1 MPAGPRGSN
10 PVSASCAPASS
21 PWTSRWTNVGVVVT
35 TVVGAAV
42 VAAIVVVVGCWKV
55 TGIDASVT
63 PWAWTVTW
71 VVPNG
76 RSKLSVVVW
85 SGQHCHRRRRH
96 RARCR

>member
-1 MPAGPRGSN
+1 MDE
-10 PVSASCAPASS
+10 PVDE
-21 PWTSRWTNVGVVVT
+21 VGVVVT

-76 RSKLSVVVW
+76 TAKLCVAVSPAGTVTGAGDAALVPLNVIEKGVEP
-85 SGQHCHRRRRH
+85 S
-96 RARCR
+96 AANA